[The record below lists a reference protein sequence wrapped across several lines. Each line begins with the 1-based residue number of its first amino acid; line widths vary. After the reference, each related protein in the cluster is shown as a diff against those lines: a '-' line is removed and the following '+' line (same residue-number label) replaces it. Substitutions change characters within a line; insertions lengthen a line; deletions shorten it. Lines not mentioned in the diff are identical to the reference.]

1 VNIPHSQTHPKIIAL
16 YDSIWYHYP
25 FKEGRTQIARHNLDI
40 FGGGG
45 PGKCQQAFIFLTA
58 FYLQAFIL
66 VGLLILYGNSFI
78 FLKKAGGGVQNVR
91 LHFWKKQWK
100 KCKIIVWRSANS
112 CRIVEN
118 PKCKLKVCRTP
129 IAWYFQYILYFFCTF
144 FYHSTCH
151 IEG

>member
-1 VNIPHSQTHPKIIAL
+1 MNIPHSQTHPKIIAL
-16 YDSIWYHYP
+16 YVYNITTL
-25 FKEGRTQIARHNLDI
+25 FRGGRTRIARHNLDV

-66 VGLLILYGNSFI
+66 VGLLILYGNSFMFFKKSRGAFKMSDCI
-78 FLKKAGGGVQNVR
+78 FEKNNARK
-91 LHFWKKQWK
+91 WK

-118 PKCKLKVCRTP
+118 PKCRKFVGPQLLG
-129 IAWYFQYILYFFCTF
+129 ISNTF
-144 FYHSTCH
+144 YTFSAPFLSFLHVT
-151 IEG
+151 